1 MHYRVAIQA
10 DLSPTWQWK
19 STVLSSLDALFHWLR
34 LYRALPQD
42 RLRVFSSSSREEM
55 NEQLVQEN
63 QGLASS
69 SVTAARFLQER
80 RISSPEVTWGASGRG
95 TRGNEQ
101 TPSLTVA
108 TELATPLT
116 EIPSTWPTPNEDSRG
131 AHTRDEGD
139 VHALDRRRLELEG
152 GAGGDHDNLYTFSG
166 PSSVPQILAWMK
178 LLARVQRG
186 ELQP

>member
-1 MHYRVAIQA
+1 MYYRVAIQA

-34 LYRALPQD
+34 LYRALPLD
-42 RLRVFSSSSREEM
+42 RLRVFSSSSHEEL
-55 NEQLVQEN
+55 NEQLTQEN
-63 QGLASS
+63 QGLESS

-80 RISSPEVTWGASGRG
+80 RISSREVTWGASVCG
-95 TRGNEQ
+95 TRENER
-101 TPSLTVA
+101 TSSLTVA

-116 EIPSTWPTPNEDSRG
+116 GVPSIWTTPNDGSRG

-139 VHALDRRRLELEG
+139 VHALDRRRLELEC
-152 GAGGDHDNLYTFSG
+152 GAGGDHDSPYTYSW
-166 PSSVPQILAWMK
+166 PSSIPQVLAWMK

-186 ELQP
+186 EL